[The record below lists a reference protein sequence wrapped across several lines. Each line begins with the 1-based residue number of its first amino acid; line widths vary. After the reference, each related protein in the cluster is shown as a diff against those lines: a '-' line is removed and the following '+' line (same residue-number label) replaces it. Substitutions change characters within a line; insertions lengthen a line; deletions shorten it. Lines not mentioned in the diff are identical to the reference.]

1 MGTEKLRT
9 TFYTPQCNGGIERWH
24 STMNSLQAKTV
35 EVHQMDWPQR
45 LACVVAAHN
54 ATVHESTRYSPNFLI
69 FGGEL
74 AVPVDVVLG
83 NPPVD
88 RHSLND
94 YADHLVTS
102 LYEAYCDARK
112 HLGRAAER
120 TKRYYD
126 CKSHPLAFKPGD
138 LVYVFS
144 PSRFVGRSPKS
155 QRKYSGPFEVV
166 RQANAVNY
174 AARKGPRGSANCP
187 HRQAEAIP
195 AAWFGRLL
203 AATAG
208 QAMLALVLL

>member
-1 MGTEKLRT
+1 MQLHEVRCGVAYSRQESYHCRKGAYGASDPSSGQFSGTLDGQWKGVENELCHKLRRLLGIEKLRT
-9 TFYTPQCNGGIERWH
+9 TFYTQQCIGGIERWH

-102 LYEAYCDARK
+102 LYEAYCDARS
-112 HLGRAAER
+112 
-120 TKRYYD
+120 T
-126 CKSHPLAFKPGD
+126 S
-138 LVYVFS
+138 
-144 PSRFVGRSPKS
+144 
-155 QRKYSGPFEVV
+155 VV
-166 RQANAVNY
+166 R
-174 AARKGPRGSANCP
+174 PREQNVTTTASP
-187 HRQAEAIP
+187 IHS
-195 AAWFGRLL
+195 LL
-203 AATAG
+203 SLGT
-208 QAMLALVLL
+208 